1 MNGTRI
7 FKGKEEWVDRKQGM
21 YYLFSA
27 AIEAAQGTELGEMNN
42 GRRTEN
48 KIQNSKY
55 HQLSL
60 PLLSP
65 VLDSAQRE
73 TWGRQGWNKDF
84 WRSTVHPPP
93 ALPQTWQK
101 EKEGRDENVQSV
113 KYATQWNRS
122 SAESPNLRR
131 CQWDYPNWVSEK
143 YLQGFGFL
151 RFWGFWNIYT
161 FLKYCLAPSVLYLTE
176 FHISR
181 FGIRNAWPVWYIPYK
196 W

>member
-42 GRRTEN
+42 GRWTEN

-113 KYATQWNRS
+113 KYTTQWNRS
-122 SAESPNLRR
+122 SAESPNLKKMSVGLSKLSVREISAGF
-131 CQWDYPNWVSEK
+131 WISEVLGILK
-143 YLQGFGFL
+143 YLY
-151 RFWGFWNIYT
+151 I
-161 FLKYCLAPSVLYLTE
+161 LKILFSSKC
-176 FHISR
+176 FISYR
-181 FGIRNAWPVWYIPYK
+181 ISDFTVWD
-196 W
+196 